1 MVPSTEHLASFLSHD
16 PHHNRILLTVH
27 LQPGA
32 KSDAIFG
39 LHGGAL
45 KIRIA
50 APAVDNKANTALV
63 AFLSKWVGVPER
75 HISILSGLRARR
87 KRIAIVG
94 RAEPVMAQLR
104 TAISN
109 VSD

>member
-1 MVPSTEHLASFLSHD
+1 MASSSDRPENFLTHD
-16 PHHNRILLTVH
+16 PDRNRIVLNVH

-32 KSDAIFG
+32 KSNSIAGERGD
-39 LHGGAL
+39 AL

-50 APAVDNKANTALV
+50 APAVDNKANAALV
-63 AFLSKWVGVPER
+63 AFVSLWLGVPASS
-75 HISILSGLRARR
+75 ISILSGLRSRR

-94 RAEPVMAQLR
+94 AADGVMARLR
-104 TAISN
+104 SAIRE